1 MHYVPILKSR
11 AGEFTALERLSDKTK
26 KRILPLI
33 EVTDIPWDF
42 KSNQKAKTLNQ
53 HVDKFADK
61 LVKSWGIDYAIL
73 VDLPASLLDGK
84 VSSGDH
90 LLKHLCDEGRT
101 KGLKIVPVTG
111 LARGSAYNA
120 ELKAACVTDKNGASI
135 RLEPSDLANP
145 SLKAALDTLLEE
157 VGVKASEVDLILDFK
172 EILPSQENTVLLAL
186 QQASSTL
193 PRIKEWRSI
202 TFAASSFPKDL
213 SGVGP
218 NQMERIPRTEWK
230 IWKAMKGDKAR
241 FATMFGFGDYAISHP
256 VMNEVDPRIIRM
268 SANIRYTL
276 DDEWLVLKGKS
287 VRSTGYGQYSDP
299 LSTQLAKMKEYK
311 GASYSAGDQYI
322 EDCAKKKVTS
332 GNMTTWRFVGV
343 NHHVT
348 LAADQLS
355 KML

>member
-1 MHYVPILKSR
+1 MNYVPILKSR
-11 AGEFTALERLSDKTK
+11 AGEFTALERLTDKTK
-26 KRILPLI
+26 KKILPLI

-42 KSNQKAKTLNQ
+42 KSNQKAKTLNA

-61 LVKSWGIDYAIL
+61 LTKSWGTSYPIL
-73 VDLPASLLDGK
+73 IDLPPSLLDGK
-84 VSSGDH
+84 VSNGDH
-90 LLKHLCDEGRT
+90 LLKYLCNEGRA
-101 KGLKIVPVTG
+101 KGLKLVPVTG
-111 LARGSAYNA
+111 LGRGATYNT
-120 ELKAACVTDKNGASI
+120 EIKGACATDANGASI
-135 RLEPSDLANP
+135 RLETSDLANP
-145 SLKAALDTLLEE
+145 ALKAALDTLLGEI
-157 VGVKASEVDLILDFK
+157 GVKASEVDLILDFK

-218 NQMERIPRTEWK
+218 NQIERIPRTEWK
-230 IWKAMKGDKAR
+230 IWKAMNADKAR
-241 FATMFGFGDYAISHP
+241 FPTIFGFGDYAISHP

-276 DDEWLVLKGKS
+276 DDTWLVMKGKS

-299 LSTQLAKMKEYK
+299 LSTQLVKMKEYK

-322 EDCAKKKVTS
+322 EDCAKKKVNS

-348 LAADQLS
+348 LAADQIS
-355 KML
+355 KM